1 MLQLFKKR
9 LSNRKGFT
17 LVELLVVVAIIGIL
31 AAIAV
36 PRFTD
41 ASNSAKVAKIQ
52 ADLRTIDSAIAIYYA
67 KNNAYPSATDIV
79 DATNGTLSSFP
90 TPPTGVTTTVP
101 NVTPAPT
108 AYVINTT
115 GALTG
120 RATYGGSTAD
130 QVK

>member
-9 LSNRKGFT
+9 TANRKGFT

-79 DATNGTLSSFP
+79 DATKGTLNTFP
-90 TPPTGVTTTVP
+90 TPPTGAVTTVP
-101 NVTPAPT
+101 ATAPT
-108 AYVINTT
+108 TLVYVINRT
-115 GALTG
+115 GTLTG